1 MRTDMHIEIP
11 DKKGL
16 REFGLVTGG
25 LFVGLFGL
33 LFPWLFGFAFPYWP
47 WIIAGVLWGL
57 ALLIPNGLKWIY
69 QGWMS
74 FALVIGWINTRL
86 ILAIVFYLIIT
97 PFGVVMRLFGK
108 NPMKNKQSQSESY
121 RNITHSRSPKHMEH
135 PF

>member
-1 MRTDMHIEIP
+1 MHIEIP

-25 LFVGLFGL
+25 LFVALFGL
-33 LFPWLFGFAFPYWP
+33 LFPWLFGFDYPYWP
-47 WIIAGVLWGL
+47 WIVAGVLWAL
-57 ALLIPNGLKWIY
+57 ALVIPNGLKWIY

-74 FALVIGWINTRL
+74 IALVIGWINTRL

-97 PFGVVMRLFGK
+97 PMGSIMRLFGK
-108 NPMKNKQSQSESY
+108 NPVKRKPSQLDSF
-121 RNITHSRSPKHMEH
+121 RKITHYRSPKQMEH

>member
-1 MRTDMHIEIP
+1 MSIEIP

-16 REFGLVTGG
+16 REFGLITGG

-33 LFPWLFGFAFPYWP
+33 LFPWLFSFAFPKWP

-57 ALLIPNGLKWIY
+57 ALLIPNSLKWIY

-74 FALVIGWINTRL
+74 FALVLGWINTRL
-86 ILAIVFYLIIT
+86 ILAIMFYLIMT
-97 PFGVVMRLFGK
+97 PMGLVMRLFGK
-108 NPMKNKQSQSESY
+108 NAMKNKPSQSESY
-121 RNITHSRSPKHMEH
+121 RNLTPSRSPQHMER